1 MADLTHADLMQM
13 TERLEDSFRREVDR
27 VSTQLERQTVRADED
42 RAVISKHSEDIR
54 VLQHDVRTI
63 TNVQQG
69 RAALQ
74 QAVEAPPALPALTPA
89 QRKAF
94 IGGIVAAV
102 MMLAGIAQGASE
114 VIAEL
119 LKRLKP

>member
-42 RAVISKHSEDIR
+42 RAVISQHNEDIR
-54 VLQHDVRTI
+54 VLQHDVREI
-63 TNVQQG
+63 KNVHLG
-69 RAALQ
+69 RANTG
-74 QAVEAPPALPALTPA
+74 LTPT

-94 IGGIVAAV
+94 IAGIVAACAA
-102 MMLAGIAQGASE
+102 LAGMAQGVGELASAL
-114 VIAEL
+114 V
-119 LKRLKP
+119 KRLNP